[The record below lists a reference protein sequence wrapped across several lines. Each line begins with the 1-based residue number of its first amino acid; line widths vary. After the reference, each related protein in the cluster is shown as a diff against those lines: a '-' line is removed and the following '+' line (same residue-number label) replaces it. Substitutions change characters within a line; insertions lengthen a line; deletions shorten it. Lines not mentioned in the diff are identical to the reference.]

1 MCSWCLTQLW
11 KLRVLSLLLN
21 ILKNKLTLLSYW
33 YLLLLLHFRE
43 WNFLKSVRIL
53 IIPADNSKFKAASRS
68 PSVHSFVSCLLFISA
83 KLSLISILDQFKII
97 NSFLKIKIQIAIHIS
112 LILARHIKLFIRDNN
127 CLLKTA
133 DVVVSVGY
141 LSLDILRVRT
151 TKKNIF
157 A

>member
-1 MCSWCLTQLW
+1 M
-11 KLRVLSLLLN
+11 
-21 ILKNKLTLLSYW
+21 
-33 YLLLLLHFRE
+33 LLLLPFRE

-53 IIPADNSKFKAASRS
+53 SVPADNFEFKATSRS
-68 PSVHSFVSCLLFISA
+68 PSVHPFLSCLLFISA

-112 LILARHIKLFIRDNN
+112 LILARHVKQFIRDNN

-133 DVVVSVGY
+133 DVVGY
-141 LSLDILRVRT
+141 LSLDILKVRT
-151 TKKNIF
+151 MKKSIF